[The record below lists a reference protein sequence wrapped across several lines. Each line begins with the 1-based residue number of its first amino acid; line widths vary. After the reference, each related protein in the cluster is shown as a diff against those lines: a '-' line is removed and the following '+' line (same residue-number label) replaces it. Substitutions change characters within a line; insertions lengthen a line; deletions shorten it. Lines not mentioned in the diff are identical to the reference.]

1 MPLSKNDLRFFQKHY
16 PDVDFNDA
24 YWSFSYWGGS
34 EHAAIVPPSLK
45 SGIWFGV
52 CFEGGGCIA
61 ELSMLWVPAGVGGAD
76 PDSPYLNAFMD
87 ATILLAS
94 PTHQKLAVKLMK
106 YQESGP
112 TPEQFAKLLVS
123 LGFEDETT
131 RLPAEQ
137 GEPQ

>member
-1 MPLSKNDLRFFQKHY
+1 MSLSKNDLRFFQKHY
-16 PDVDFNDA
+16 PDVNFDNA

-45 SGIWFGV
+45 SGIWYGMS
-52 CFEGGGCIA
+52 FEDGGCIA
-61 ELSMLWVPAGVGGAD
+61 EMSMQWESLERMPG
-76 PDSPYLNAFMD
+76 PYLRTFMD
-87 ATILLAS
+87 ATVLLAS
-94 PTHQKLAVKLMK
+94 PMHRKLSVALMK
-106 YQESGP
+106 YKEDGP

-137 GEPQ
+137 GAPR